1 MRVSVQL
8 TGHLVEF
15 FPELRQAVSVELLD
29 AVTVADLLAAVKVPV
44 ELPSVVSVNQER
56 VSLDHVLADGDTVL
70 LISPLAGG

>member
-1 MRVSVQL
+1 MQL

-15 FPELRQAVSVELLD
+15 FPQLRQAVFVELAD
-29 AVTVADLLAAVKVPV
+29 SATVAELLASLKVPA
-44 ELPSVVSVNQER
+44 ELPSVVSCNQER

>member
-15 FPELRQAVSVELLD
+15 FPHLRHAVSLELD
-29 AVTVADLLAAVKVPV
+29 GPVTVTELLAAVKVPA

-56 VSLDHVLADGDTVL
+56 VGLDHVLADGDTVL